1 MDGTYKVRYVFW
13 MGLSFEWNR
22 RKALAN
28 AAKHGVTFVEAESVF
43 ADPLAIML
51 GDPRHSRDEDRYV
64 LFGQS
69 DWGNYLAVMFTERGD
84 AIRIIS
90 ARRMTSRE
98 RREYEQG
105 GETNE

>member
-1 MDGTYKVRYVFW
+1 
-13 MGLSFEWNR
+13 MGMHFGWDR

-43 ADPLAIML
+43 GDPLASTL
-51 GDPRHSRDEDRYV
+51 DDPRHSHEEVRYV
-64 LFGQS
+64 IFGQS

-98 RREYEQG
+98 RREYEEG
-105 GETNE
+105 GEPDE

>member
-1 MDGTYKVRYVFW
+1 MALHFY
-13 MGLSFEWNR
+13 WNR

-43 ADPLAIML
+43 GDPLAITVD
-51 GDPRHSRDEDRYV
+51 DPRHSRDEARYV

-90 ARRMTSRE
+90 ARSMTARE

-105 GETNE
+105 GVTDE